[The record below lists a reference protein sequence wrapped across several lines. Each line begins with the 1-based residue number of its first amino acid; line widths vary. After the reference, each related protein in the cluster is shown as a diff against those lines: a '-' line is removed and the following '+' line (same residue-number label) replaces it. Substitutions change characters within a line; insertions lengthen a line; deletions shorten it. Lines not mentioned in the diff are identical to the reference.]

1 MTSPAQVA
9 VSIPSTQDEVET
21 SLSKSRWFWIIFS
34 YVLTFYIP
42 DCCLV
47 CCYRT
52 EAQRQAFREKLAVVL
67 ILLIVSCV
75 FIGIYVVVPVLVCHN
90 PPIPAFE
97 HVVPTP
103 KAGVCHWYR
112 VGLEIFFAVIAGVIA
127 IKVLAA
133 LWLMIPWKTHDR
145 RNRSI
150 IINIPA
156 YTEDQSALE
165 KTLRSAAALNYPHS
179 QKLLMIVCDGLV
191 TGKGNPK
198 TTPEIV
204 LDILGRH
211 LEDCPETYTYDSLN
225 GLNRA
230 KVYTGFYYPYANVG
244 AMSQTHDGVPYV
256 VIVKVG
262 REHEQ
267 RKPGNRGKRD
277 SQLIVMS
284 FLHKLFYHEPLSHL
298 ETKLA
303 ADIEMVLQRN
313 PHDYELIMTIDSDT
327 WVHPN
332 ALEAMVTH
340 FNNPKVIA
348 VCGETRVGNPDS
360 LIGAAQVYEYYINH
374 HLNKAF
380 ESVLGKVTCLPGCF
394 SVIRIKTLPTPAAA
408 PYSTVLPAS
417 GFVDVPL
424 DPGAPYLIHESI
436 VKTYSNRNLDSLHVK
451 NLLSLGE
458 DRFLTSLL
466 IRTFPDHQTKF
477 VPKATCYTTVPDE
490 FCVLLSQRRR
500 WINSTIHNMIE
511 LLKIPMGSASFLLKL
526 NIILDL
532 ASTFVLPIGLIY
544 IAYLIFVEIYFKL
557 GIPWI
562 MIISGGVAIGSQLL
576 LAILKLDFQYLLWFV
591 PYFFAL
597 PLWFIIIPVYSLWRM
612 DDLSWGA
619 TRQTEAGGPVS
630 H

>member
-1 MTSPAQVA
+1 MTAPTQIA
-9 VSIPSTQDEVET
+9 VSIPSSHDEVET
-21 SLSKSRWFWIIFS
+21 SLSKSRWFWMIFS

-67 ILLIVSCV
+67 ILILVSCL
-75 FIGIYVVVPVLVCHN
+75 FIGVYVVIPVLMCHN
-90 PPIPAFE
+90 PPIHRFE
-97 HVVPTP
+97 HVVTTP
-103 KAGVCHWYR
+103 NSNFCHWYR
-112 VGLEIFFAVIAGVIA
+112 IGLEIFFAVIAAIIT

-133 LWLMIPWKTHDR
+133 LWLMIPWKRHGR
-145 RNRSI
+145 RNRYVL
-150 IINIPA
+150 INIPA
-156 YTEDQSALE
+156 YTEDRGALE
-165 KTLRSAAALNYPHS
+165 KTIRSAAGLNYPHS

-191 TGKGNPK
+191 KGKGNST
-198 TTPEIV
+198 TTPEI
-204 LDILGRH
+204 ILEIFGRH
-211 LEDCPETYTYDSLN
+211 LDDCPDTYPYDSLT

-230 KVYTGFYYPYANVG
+230 KVYTGIYYPYAHVG
-244 AMSQTHDGVPYV
+244 GASVQSDGVPYI

-262 REHEQ
+262 REHERQ
-267 RKPGNRGKRD
+267 RPGNRGKRD
-277 SQLIVMS
+277 SQLIVIS
-284 FLHKLFYHEPLSHL
+284 FLYRLFYHLPLSAL

-303 ADIEMVLQRN
+303 QDIETVLQRN
-313 PHDYELIMTIDSDT
+313 PHDYELMMTIDSDT
-327 WVHPN
+327 WVHPY

-340 FNNPKVIA
+340 FDNPRVVA
-348 VCGETRVGNPDS
+348 VCGETRVGNPTS
-360 LIGAAQVYEYYINH
+360 LISGLQVYEYYINH

-394 SVIRIKTLPTPAAA
+394 SVIRIKTCPQMATES
-408 PYSTVLPAS
+408 PYSMLNNAA

-424 DPGAPYLIHESI
+424 EQSQPYLIHENI

-466 IRTFPDHQTKF
+466 IRTFPDHHTKF
-477 VPKATCYTTVPDE
+477 VPAAKCYTTVPDE

-511 LLKIPMGSASFLLKL
+511 LIKIPMGPASFFIKL
-526 NIILDL
+526 NIVLDL
-532 ASTFVLPIGLIY
+532 ASTFVLPISLVY
-544 IAYLIFVEIYFKL
+544 IGYLVFIEIYFKL

-562 MIISGGVAIGSQLL
+562 MIISGGAAIGSQLL
-576 LAILKLDFQYLLWFV
+576 LAMVKFDFHYLFWFI
-591 PYFFAL
+591 PYFLAM

-619 TRQTEAGGPVS
+619 TRQTEPSG